1 MPRDRLRNEGRF
13 ASRTLTSHMNIDT
26 VDKSPAPAPARAT
39 RRRPR
44 GRGIRV
50 RTGCSACRQ
59 RHLKCDE
66 TQPICRAC
74 QKASR
79 DCSYPQQHRRQEATQ
94 NARGTTVDD
103 DVVASTSHQSEASSK
118 STKHHANG
126 DVLSE
131 SQRTAGDTIESSN
144 DHIDNVDTI
153 ETDNSG
159 TVTENIP
166 DSLRPRDVGSS
177 LYLVENAAYLTEE
190 VFDFGDP
197 TNGLDFPDVYDAEL
211 FGISPEASF
220 GGWPTVSA
228 EAASQWWFNLLAS
241 DINNNQSMLS
251 NSIEPHHRY
260 EAASGTCAPDDISS
274 SNTLIHDY
282 VQAAPGT
289 TNNAVSLTD
298 IEVQLLHHYV
308 MHLSGWIDATDP
320 DRQFAVIVPNLALTN
335 RGLASAILALSSLHL
350 SLDSKPT
357 CGHSSLPI
365 DPTTSVQ
372 YYNETLHY
380 LQHAMGDATFL
391 RSDELLATV
400 LIISM
405 FEMIEMKSPD
415 QGEHFRHLQGVFWIQ
430 RSQTIHGES
439 QGLKKRIWC
448 KPLPPSVTLRS
459 ELTTCL

>member
-1 MPRDRLRNEGRF
+1 MD
-13 ASRTLTSHMNIDT
+13 IDA
-26 VDKSPAPAPARAT
+26 VDKPPTPARAT

-74 QKASR
+74 KKASR
-79 DCSYPQQHRRQEATQ
+79 DCIYPQQNRRQESTQ
-94 NARGTTVDD
+94 RDAVGTSVDD
-103 DVVASTSHQSEASSK
+103 DVVTTTPQCSETCSKTTKYQANTDALSEAE
-118 STKHHANG
+118 H
-126 DVLSE
+126 
-131 SQRTAGDTIESSN
+131 QRTAADTVESST
-144 DHIDNVDTI
+144 DHIDNV
-153 ETDNSG
+153 EN
-159 TVTENIP
+159 TEVEVSALGVENVS
-166 DSLRPRDVGSS
+166 DSLNPRDRGNA
-177 LYLVENAAYLTEE
+177 LYSVENAAYLAEE
-190 VFDFGDP
+190 VFGFGDS
-197 TNGLDFPDVYDAEL
+197 NSGLEFPDVYDAEL

-241 DINNNQSMLS
+241 DINNNQSMVAS
-251 NSIEPHHRY
+251 SIVPHARY
-260 EAASGTCAPDDISS
+260 EAESGTCAPDAISS
-274 SNTLIHDY
+274 SSTLIHDY
-282 VQAAPGT
+282 AQAATGT
-289 TNNAVSLTD
+289 TNNTVNLTD
-298 IEVQLLHHYV
+298 TEVQLLHHYV

-335 RGLASAILALSSLHL
+335 QGLASAILALSSLHL

-357 CGHSSLPI
+357 CSHSRLSI
-365 DPTTSVQ
+365 DPTISVQ

-439 QGLKKRIWC
+439 QGLKARIWC
-448 KPLPPSVTLRS
+448 KLLPCSHATLRLI
-459 ELTTCL
+459 LTLRF

>member
-1 MPRDRLRNEGRF
+1 
-13 ASRTLTSHMNIDT
+13 MNIDT
-26 VDKSPAPAPARAT
+26 VDKSPAPARAT

-79 DCSYPQQHRRQEATQ
+79 DCIYPQQHRSQEATQ
-94 NARGTTVDD
+94 RGVEGITVDD
-103 DVVASTSHQSEASSK
+103 DVVASTPQQSETSSK
-118 STKHHANG
+118 STIQQENAG
-126 DVLSE
+126 VLPEIDPQPAAADTVE
-131 SQRTAGDTIESSN
+131 SAT
-144 DHIDNVDTI
+144 DHIDNNGNID
-153 ETDNSG
+153 
-159 TVTENIP
+159 TENAENVS
-166 DSLRPRDVGSS
+166 DSLRPRDGGNS
-177 LYLVENAAYLTEE
+177 LYSVENATYLREE
-190 VFDFGDP
+190 VFGFGDP
-197 TNGLDFPDVYDAEL
+197 NSGLEFPDVYDAEL

-241 DINNNQSMLS
+241 DINNQSIVS
-251 NSIEPHHRY
+251 NSIVPHQRY
-260 EAASGTCAPDDISS
+260 EEASGTCAPEAVSVI
-274 SNTLIHDY
+274 TTQVHDY
-282 VQAAPGT
+282 MQTETGT
-289 TNNAVSLTD
+289 TNNAVILTD
-298 IEVQLLHHYV
+298 TEVQLLHHYV

-320 DRQFAVIVPNLALTN
+320 DRQFAVIVPNLALSN
-335 RGLASAILALSSLHL
+335 QGLASAILALSSLHL
-350 SLDSKPT
+350 SLDSKPM
-357 CGHSSLPI
+357 CSHSSLSI
-365 DPTTSVQ
+365 DPTISVQ
-372 YYNETLHY
+372 YYNDTLHY

-448 KPLPPSVTLRS
+448 KLLPHSYATS
-459 ELTTCL
+459 

>member
-1 MPRDRLRNEGRF
+1 MIASVTKA
-13 ASRTLTSHMNIDT
+13 ASRAPTSHMNIDA
-26 VDKSPAPAPARAT
+26 VDKSPAPARAT

-79 DCSYPQQHRRQEATQ
+79 DCIYPQQSRRQDATQ
-94 NARGTTVDD
+94 RGVVGVTRDD
-103 DVVASTSHQSEASSK
+103 DVVASTPQQSETSST
-118 STKHHANG
+118 STKQQANVSALPEI
-126 DVLSE
+126 DP
-131 SQRTAGDTIESSN
+131 RPTAADTVESST
-144 DHIDNVDTI
+144 DHIDNNGNT
-153 ETDNSG
+153 E
-159 TVTENIP
+159 TENAENAS
-166 DSLRPRDVGSS
+166 DRLRPRDGGNS
-177 LYLVENAAYLTEE
+177 LYSVENAAYLTEE
-190 VFDFGDP
+190 VFGFGDP
-197 TNGLDFPDVYDAEL
+197 NSGLEFPDVYDAEL

-241 DINNNQSMLS
+241 DINNNQSMVS
-251 NSIEPHHRY
+251 NNIVPHQRY
-260 EAASGTCAPDDISS
+260 EAASGTCAPDAVSV
-274 SNTLIHDY
+274 SNTQVHDY
-282 VQAAPGT
+282 GQAETGT
-289 TNNAVSLTD
+289 ANNAVILTD
-298 IEVQLLHHYV
+298 TEVQLLHHYV

-335 RGLASAILALSSLHL
+335 QGLASAILALSSLHL
-350 SLDSKPT
+350 SLDSKPM
-357 CGHSSLPI
+357 CSHSSLSI
-365 DPTTSVQ
+365 DLTISVQ
-372 YYNETLHY
+372 YYNDTLHY
-380 LQHAMGDATFL
+380 LQHAMGDPSFL

-448 KPLPPSVTLRS
+448 KLLPHS
-459 ELTTCL
+459 

>member
-1 MPRDRLRNEGRF
+1 VVVG
-13 ASRTLTSHMNIDT
+13 
-26 VDKSPAPAPARAT
+26 T
-39 RRRPR
+39 R
-44 GRGIRV
+44 G
-50 RTGCSACRQ
+50 
-59 RHLKCDE
+59 
-66 TQPICRAC
+66 
-74 QKASR
+74 
-79 DCSYPQQHRRQEATQ
+79 
-94 NARGTTVDD
+94 D
-103 DVVASTSHQSEASSK
+103 DVVASTPQRSEASSK
-118 STKHHANG
+118 STRHPA
-126 DVLSE
+126 DVDALPE
-131 SQRTAGDTIESSN
+131 VDPRPTTAATGESST
-144 DHIDNVDTI
+144 DHIDNNGST
-153 ETDNSG
+153 ETENSG
-159 TVTENIP
+159 PVAENVSN
-166 DSLRPRDVGSS
+166 SLHTRDGGNS
-177 LYLVENAAYLTEE
+177 LYSVENAAYLTEE
-190 VFDFGDP
+190 VFGFGDP
-197 TNGLDFPDVYDAEL
+197 NSSLEFPDVYDAEL

-241 DINNNQSMLS
+241 EINNNQSIVSDSLV
-251 NSIEPHHRY
+251 PHQRY

-274 SNTLIHDY
+274 NSTLVHDY
-282 VQAAPGT
+282 VQASTGT
-289 TNNAVSLTD
+289 TNNTVILTD

-357 CGHSSLPI
+357 CSHSSLPI
-365 DPTTSVQ
+365 GPTMSVQ
-372 YYNETLHY
+372 YYNDTLHY
-380 LQHAMGDATFL
+380 LQHAMGDPSFL

-448 KPLPPSVTLRS
+448 KLLSRLCAPLRS
-459 ELTTCL
+459 ILTKRV